1 MNVRK
6 KQSFCFFVCVLSFFY
21 TQAQKDTSFNKL
33 LDSLNLDELFGDV
46 QPKKP
51 YFKIQISY
59 LTNYVYGGRKDTID
73 YPYLTPSIEYNH
85 KSGLYANAS
94 LSYLANNN
102 SRIDVSNIELG
113 YSSDTIGK
121 FSGSVFLNKS
131 FYNNNSQNVQSDV
144 NLTAGLNIV
153 FDAKYFNLTSAASLL
168 IGSGKDFALTLSADH
183 TFYLHNDAK
192 YSLTITPTLAT
203 YFGGTGFYQ
212 TNTVNRI
219 NPRNGNTNEVT
230 EKIISPKKFQILSI
244 ELSTPLYFDKTNW
257 GLFFTPTFA
266 VPVKPINTKFNYYDK
281 QGRLL
286 NTPQHHSTSITET
299 LSTTFFAEFGVYF
312 KF

>member
-46 QPKKP
+46 QPKKS
-51 YFKIQISY
+51 YFKIQTSY

-121 FSGSVFLNKS
+121 FSGSVYLNKS
-131 FYNNNSQNVQSDV
+131 FYNNNSKNVQSDV

-168 IGSGKDFALTLSADH
+168 IGSGNDFALTLSADH

-192 YSLTITPTLAT
+192 YSLTITPAVAT

-212 TNTVNRI
+212 TNKIRRVNRDGVPI
-219 NPRNGNTNEVT
+219 NASFTIT
-230 EKIISPKKFQILSI
+230 SPQKFQLLSYEFSAPI
-244 ELSTPLYFDKTNW
+244 YFDKDKW
-257 GLFFTPTFA
+257 GLFFTPTYAIA
-266 VPVKPINTKFNYYDK
+266 VNPVITSYKLTGPNGGILK
-281 QGRLL
+281 QG
-286 NTPQHHSTSITET
+286 TVTEK
-299 LSTTFFAEFGVYF
+299 LSNSFFAEFGIYY